1 MVVANWLI
9 LGKRPLGAALAPQ
22 VKEVRTFA
30 DASGP
35 LYYVVYLD
43 PAGLVFMPADDL
55 VEPIIG
61 FAPEMK
67 DYDPSLDN
75 PLGALVSQ
83 DMPGRV
89 LQARYLERATQALGG
104 EFVPSGGQ
112 QRSQTKWAALEQG
125 EVPATLSLGGLT
137 SGLPDAQI
145 DDMRVS
151 PLLGQ
156 IRWAQDTV
164 NGQACYNYYT
174 PPNAAANPANFPSGC
189 VATAMA
195 QIMRKHQHP
204 SAPNAGTFNISVNG
218 VAQPA
223 SIRGGNGAAGNYDW
237 ANMAADPLASG
248 VNETQRQAI
257 GALTYDAGVSVGM
270 SYSPMANGGSS
281 ADTLDAATAFRNTF
295 KYTNAKNAFNDW
307 NNFRF
312 ADLYDIVNPNL
323 DAGYPVLFGI
333 RRPVAGGS
341 HGYHAIAAD
350 GYGYHLLTLYHH
362 LNMGWADAQNI
373 WYELPNIDATARLYD
388 TVTKIVYNVFITGTG
403 EIVSG
408 RVLNSCGGAVSGV
421 SVTATG
427 GGQTF
432 NATTNTNGIY
442 ALAKLPPNN
451 NYTISVNQAGYQSQ
465 VVYVGTSQDRTTNTG
480 NVWAV
485 DFKVNRGPV
494 NAEYVLYNLGV
505 LDQKVSVAYAI
516 NNLSQ
521 VAGGMR
527 VNNSSGNYH
536 PCLWAETEKGKFGF
550 YRFGTDVVDYGE
562 LHGISDNGLAVGWAY
577 KAIPGVT
584 VDKNPIY
591 VQQVGTSLNLGNL
604 PIPTTGL
611 GGMVPEGRAYG
622 VNNNGTI
629 VGHAIFGQNDLAPC
643 SWASTSSMPQRVGTL
658 GYGGGTDQ
666 TRATRIN
673 QAGWIVGK
681 HNNQAFL
688 WNGGS
693 VTMLGPAG
701 SNSEA
706 RGLTNLNPPTIVGLM
721 GIFDYLSQIGSNA
734 VIFNGAAIQAL
745 DATRGK
751 ASHGVNSQ
759 GQIVG
764 TSSEGAFVYDQ
775 ARGMR
780 NLNLLVNAG
789 DWNLKEAFSIN
800 DNGEIVG
807 WGWYKC
813 VLPFAYML
821 RPLYTITATAGTGG
835 TISPDGAVKVIRG
848 YDQTFNF
855 APDPGYQIANVVVD
869 GVSQGAITS
878 YTFSNV
884 TANHTISVTF
894 VAGTTNYKIIATAGA
909 GGTIAPAG
917 TILVASGS
925 SKTFIITPNSG
936 YQIADVIVDDVS
948 KGPISSYTFGDVR
961 GNHIIEASFTPGG
974 VTYTITAS
982 AGTGGTISPSGA
994 ITVNSGGS
1002 QTFNIAANSGYQ
1014 IADVKVDNVSKG
1026 AISTYTFSSVNAN
1039 HTIAASFTPVT
1050 VTYTIAASADTGGT
1064 ISPSGN
1070 VTVNSGGSQTFTI
1083 TPTAG
1088 YRVDVVKVDNVSQ
1101 GAIST
1106 YTFSNV
1112 TANHTISATF
1122 VINTG
1127 AYTINASSGSG
1138 GSVSPSGAVQVNA
1151 GASQT
1156 FTMTCNSGYVVNDV
1170 LVDGSSVGS
1179 ANSYTFTNVSA
1190 NHTISASFKKPGSC
1204 GAFFDHFDG
1213 GQLGSTWTVRNPDPA
1228 RYSISNSFLHTTT
1241 QPGALFTTTPF
1252 YSNLFLIP
1260 NPVGNCDFQMTLKV
1274 SGYLPGNGNGQEICL
1289 IAYVDAHNF
1298 VKCSN
1303 TFASNQ
1309 RCWNLYRLQD
1319 TVFYSTFDYTD
1330 AYHTEFYMR
1339 LTKVGNTYRL
1349 YSSVDGVNYGQRT
1362 ADMTFSGSTPPYLG
1376 FIAIEDPW
1384 IQASP
1389 VSVDIDYFAVDSLNT
1404 PNKKGTIA
1412 GSLELLLLSD

>member
-1 MVVANWLI
+1 MERTRRIAQLTICLWLLLLLTVSLAWATPTTSEQARQVVANWI
-9 LGKRPLGAALAPQ
+9 LLKRQPLGAPLSQQ
-22 VKEVRTFA
+22 VKDIQTFA

-35 LYYVVYLD
+35 LYFVVYLE
-43 PAGLVFMPADDL
+43 PVGLVFVPADDL

-89 LQARYLERATQALGG
+89 LQARYLERAANALGG

-112 QRSQTKWAALEQG
+112 QQSQAKWAALEKG
-125 EVPATLSLGGLT
+125 ELPAPLAPPGVGGLENN
-137 SGLPDAQI
+137 SLVDAQI

-156 IRWAQDTV
+156 IRWAQGTV

-174 PPNAAANPANFPSGC
+174 PPGPAANPANFPCGC

-195 QIMRKHQHP
+195 QLMRKHQHP
-204 SAPNAGTFNISVNG
+204 PAPNAGTFNISVNL
-218 VAQPA
+218 VAQAA

-237 ANMAADPLASG
+237 ANMVADPLASG

-270 SYSPMANGGSS
+270 SYRPMANGGSS
-281 ADTLDAATAFRNTF
+281 VDTLLAAAAFRNTF
-295 KYTNAKNAFNDW
+295 KYSNARNAFNDW

-323 DAGYPVLFGI
+323 DAGYPVLFGV
-333 RRPVAGGS
+333 RRPVPGGS

-362 LNMGWADAQNI
+362 LNMGWADTQNI
-373 WYELPNIDATARLYD
+373 WYELPNIDATARQYD
-388 TVTKIVYNVFITGTG
+388 TVTKIVYNVFVTGTG

-451 NYTISVNQAGYQSQ
+451 SYTISVNQTGYQSQ
-465 VVYVGTSQDRTTNTG
+465 EVYVGTSQDNTTNTG

-516 NNLSQ
+516 NNKSQ
-521 VAGGMR
+521 IAGGMR
-527 VNNSSGNYH
+527 VNNSYGNYH
-536 PCLWAETEKGKFGF
+536 PCLWAEIEKGKFGF

-562 LHGISDNGLAVGWAY
+562 LHGLNDNGLAVGWAY
-577 KAIPGVT
+577 KAVPGVT

-611 GGMVPEGRAYG
+611 GGMIPEGRAYG
-622 VNNNGTI
+622 VNNNGQI

-643 SWASTSSMPQRVGTL
+643 SWASTSSMPQRVGAL
-658 GYGGGTDQ
+658 AYGGGTDQ

-693 VTMLGPAG
+693 VTMLGPAA

-706 RGLTNLNPPTIVGLM
+706 RGLTNLTPPTIVGLM

-775 ARGMR
+775 VNGMR
-780 NLNLLVNAG
+780 NLNLLVNEG

-835 TISPDGAVKVIRG
+835 TISPEGAVKVIRG
-848 YDQTFNF
+848 DGQTFNF

-869 GVSQGAITS
+869 GASQGAITS

-884 TANHTISVTF
+884 TANHTIAVAF
-894 VAGTTNYKIIATAGA
+894 VAGTTNYKIIATAGT
-909 GGTIAPAG
+909 GGTIVPAG
-917 TILVASGS
+917 TILVAAGS
-925 SKTFIITPNSG
+925 SRTFIITPIQG
-936 YQIADVIVDDVS
+936 YQIADVIVDEVS
-948 KGPISSYTFGDVR
+948 KGPIGSYTFGDVR
-961 GNHIIEASFTPGG
+961 GDHIIEASFTPGG
-974 VTYTITAS
+974 ATYTITAT
-982 AGTGGTISPSGA
+982 AGTGGTISPPGTV
-994 ITVNSGGS
+994 TVNSGGG
-1002 QTFNIAANSGYQ
+1002 QTFNIVANSGYQ
-1014 IADVKVDNVSKG
+1014 IAD
-1026 AISTYTFSSVNAN
+1026 
-1039 HTIAASFTPVT
+1039 
-1050 VTYTIAASADTGGT
+1050 
-1064 ISPSGN
+1064 
-1070 VTVNSGGSQTFTI
+1070 
-1083 TPTAG
+1083 
-1088 YRVDVVKVDNVSQ
+1088 VKVDNVSQ

-1112 TANHTISATF
+1112 TANHTIAASFTQVTATYTLTASAG
-1122 VINTG
+1122 TG
-1127 AYTINASSGSG
+1127 GTI
-1138 GSVSPSGAVQVNA
+1138 SPSGNVTVNS
-1151 GASQT
+1151 GGGQT
-1156 FTMTCNSGYVVNDV
+1156 FNIVANSGTRSPTSRWIMSLKGRYRPT
-1170 LVDGSSVGS
+1170 LQQR
-1179 ANSYTFTNVSA
+1179 
-1190 NHTISASFKKPGSC
+1190 HRQP
-1204 GAFFDHFDG
+1204 HR
-1213 GQLGSTWTVRNPDPA
+1213 GQLHSSYRHLHHHRQRRHRRHHLAPRERDGQLRRRPD
-1228 RYSISNSFLHTTT
+1228 LQHHT
-1241 QPGALFTTTPF
+1241 QLGL
-1252 YSNLFLIP
+1252 
-1260 NPVGNCDFQMTLKV
+1260 
-1274 SGYLPGNGNGQEICL
+1274 SGGCREGG
-1289 IAYVDAHNF
+1289 
-1298 VKCSN
+1298 
-1303 TFASNQ
+1303 
-1309 RCWNLYRLQD
+1309 
-1319 TVFYSTFDYTD
+1319 
-1330 AYHTEFYMR
+1330 
-1339 LTKVGNTYRL
+1339 
-1349 YSSVDGVNYGQRT
+1349 
-1362 ADMTFSGSTPPYLG
+1362 
-1376 FIAIEDPW
+1376 
-1384 IQASP
+1384 
-1389 VSVDIDYFAVDSLNT
+1389 
-1404 PNKKGTIA
+1404 
-1412 GSLELLLLSD
+1412 